1 MQWIQPQQTF
11 RKRITVQSITSGD
24 GQQLKAVCVVI
35 LVRGVVSGSFISS
48 SPPQALW
55 SDSCRFAR
63 QPTDSGKATDHS
75 EGASVRIT
83 YLYAESWSTAI
94 WNRVVST
101 YVTSAL
107 TCASV
112 VSSNVT
118 VDLQKQLESFS
129 IICQRRKIKVH
140 WCDSRYNF

>member
-11 RKRITVQSITSGD
+11 RKRIKLQSITPGD
-24 GQQLKAVCVVI
+24 SQQFKAVCVVI

-48 SPPQALW
+48 SPPQASW

-63 QPTDSGKATDHS
+63 QPTDSGNATDHS
-75 EGASVRIT
+75 EGALVRIT

-94 WNRVVST
+94 RVVSK

-118 VDLQKQLESFS
+118 VD
-129 IICQRRKIKVH
+129 IKKN
-140 WCDSRYNF
+140 S

>member
-11 RKRITVQSITSGD
+11 RKRIKLQSITPGD
-24 GQQLKAVCVVI
+24 SQQFKAVCVVI

-48 SPPQALW
+48 SPPQASW

-63 QPTDSGKATDHS
+63 QPTDAGKATDHS
-75 EGASVRIT
+75 EGALVRIT

-94 WNRVVST
+94 RVVSK

-118 VDLQKQLESFS
+118 VDIKKKQLESFS
-129 IICQRRKIKVH
+129 IICRRRNMMQNKA
-140 WCDSRYNF
+140 SLL